1 MHIST
6 VILWMSYKH
15 NEKFGPFSDTAL
27 ARKNAEK
34 EQVAVDPSVNSV
46 TFSRSRSQSTRR
58 ARQAELSRQSS
69 AARRAETSRQ
79 VSTAREGPVPEIAEG
94 TV

>member
-1 MHIST
+1 MLST

-15 NEKFGPFSDTAL
+15 NERYGPFSDTAL

-34 EQVAVDPSVNSV
+34 ENVAVDPSVNSV

-58 ARQAELSRQSS
+58 SRQAGASRHSS
-69 AARRAETSRQ
+69 AAPRTGTSRQ
-79 VSTAREGPVPEIAEG
+79 VSTVRDEPLHEEEI
-94 TV
+94 V